1 MSGYHIK
8 DIIKGEVGELSK
20 IYEEIEELKDSEAQ
34 GIKLM
39 ILLELSDVVGA
50 ISLYLEKHH
59 SSVCLDDL
67 IKMSTLTH
75 KVFKDGYR
83 K

>member
-59 SSVCLDDL
+59 SSVYLDDL

>member
-39 ILLELSDVVGA
+39 ILLELSDVIGA

-59 SSVCLDDL
+59 ENICMEDL
-67 IKMSTLTH
+67 IKMSGITH
-75 KVFKDGYR
+75 KVFKEGYR